1 MNDLIEGIRI
11 AIVTIGGFIGGIVG
25 GFDGLIYSLVAFVLI
40 DYLTGVMAAIVE
52 HQLSSEIGF
61 KGIFK
66 KVSIFMLVAVGH
78 IIDSKLLGTG
88 TALRTAI
95 ILFYSSN
102 EGISILENATRMGL
116 PIPKK
121 IKSVLEQLKKDS
133 EEDEHP
139 E

>member
-11 AIVTIGGFIGGIVG
+11 AIVTIGGFIGGIMG
-25 GFDGLIYSLVAFVLI
+25 GFDGLIYSLIAFVLI
-40 DYLTGVMAAIVE
+40 DYLTGVMAAIVDR
-52 HQLSSEIGF
+52 QLSSEIGF

-66 KVSIFMLVAVGH
+66 KVSIFILVAVGY

>member
-11 AIVTIGGFIGGIVG
+11 AIVTIGGFIGGIMG
-25 GFDGLIYSLVAFVLI
+25 GFDGLIYSLIAFVLI
-40 DYLTGVMAAIVE
+40 DYLTGVMAAIVDR
-52 HQLSSEIGF
+52 QLSSEIGF

-133 EEDEHP
+133 DEDEQP
-139 E
+139 K

>member
-11 AIVTIGGFIGGIVG
+11 AIVTIGGFIGGIMG

-61 KGIFK
+61 KGIFR

-133 EEDEHP
+133 DEDEHP

>member
-1 MNDLIEGIRI
+1 MNDLIKGIRI
-11 AIVTIGGFIGGIVG
+11 AIVTIGGFIGGIMG
-25 GFDGLIYSLVAFVLI
+25 GFDGLIYSLIAFVLI
-40 DYLTGVMAAIVE
+40 DYLTGVMAAIVDR
-52 HQLSSEIGF
+52 QLSSEIGF

-133 EEDEHP
+133 DEDEHP

>member
-11 AIVTIGGFIGGIVG
+11 AIVTIGGFIGGIMG
-25 GFDGLIYSLVAFVLI
+25 GFDGLIYSLIAFVLI
-40 DYLTGVMAAIVE
+40 DYLTGVMAAIVDR
-52 HQLSSEIGF
+52 QLSSEIGF

>member
-1 MNDLIEGIRI
+1 MKDLIEGIRLTI
-11 AIVTIGGFIGGIVG
+11 ATVGGFIGGIMG
-25 GFDGLIYSLVAFVLI
+25 GFDGLIYSLIAFVLI
-40 DYLTGVMAAIVE
+40 DYLTGVMAAIVDR
-52 HQLSSEIGF
+52 QLSSEIGF

-78 IIDSKLLGTG
+78 IIDSKLLGSG

-95 ILFYSSN
+95 ILFYTSN
-102 EGISILENATRMGL
+102 EGISILENAARMGL

-121 IKSVLEQLKKDS
+121 VKSVLEQLKKDGD
-133 EEDEHP
+133 EDEGT

>member
-11 AIVTIGGFIGGIVG
+11 AIVTIGGFIGGIMG
-25 GFDGLIYSLVAFVLI
+25 GFDGLIYSLIAFVLI
-40 DYLTGVMAAIVE
+40 DYLTGIMAAIVNR
-52 HQLSSEIGF
+52 QLSSEIGF

-133 EEDEHP
+133 DEDEHP
-139 E
+139 

>member
-11 AIVTIGGFIGGIVG
+11 AIVTIGGFIGGIMG
-25 GFDGLIYSLVAFVLI
+25 GFDGLIYSLIAFVLI
-40 DYLTGVMAAIVE
+40 DYLTGVMAAIVDR
-52 HQLSSEIGF
+52 QLSSEIGF

-133 EEDEHP
+133 DEDEHP

>member
-11 AIVTIGGFIGGIVG
+11 AIVTIGGFIGGIIG

-61 KGIFK
+61 KGIFR

-133 EEDEHP
+133 DEDEHP

>member
-11 AIVTIGGFIGGIVG
+11 AIVTIGGFIGGIMG
-25 GFDGLIYSLVAFVLI
+25 GFDGLIYSLIVFVLI
-40 DYLTGVMAAIVE
+40 DYLTGVMAAIVDR
-52 HQLSSEIGF
+52 QLSSEIGF

-133 EEDEHP
+133 DEDEHP

>member
-11 AIVTIGGFIGGIVG
+11 AIVTVGGFIGGMIG
-25 GFDGLIYSLVAFVLI
+25 GFDGLIYSLITFVLI
-40 DYLTGVMAAIVE
+40 DYLTGVMAAIVDR
-52 HQLSSEIGF
+52 QLSSEIGF

-66 KVSIFMLVAVGH
+66 KVSIFMLVALGH

-133 EEDEHP
+133 DADEHP

>member
-1 MNDLIEGIRI
+1 MKDLIEGIRFTI
-11 AIVTIGGFIGGIVG
+11 ATVGGFIGGIMG
-25 GFDGLIYSLVAFVLI
+25 GFDGLIYSLIAFVLI
-40 DYLTGVMAAIVE
+40 DYLTGIMAAVVDR
-52 HQLSSEIGF
+52 QLSSEIGF

-78 IIDSKLLGTG
+78 IIDSKLLGSG

-95 ILFYSSN
+95 ILFYTSN
-102 EGISILENATRMGL
+102 EGISILENAARMGL

-121 IKSVLEQLKKDS
+121 VKSVLEQLKKDS
-133 EEDEHP
+133 DEDEGT

>member
-11 AIVTIGGFIGGIVG
+11 AIVTIGGFIGGIMG
-25 GFDGLIYSLVAFVLI
+25 GFDGLIYSLLAFVLI
-40 DYLTGVMAAIVE
+40 DYLTGVMASIVE
-52 HQLSSEIGF
+52 RQLSSEVGF

-139 E
+139 K

>member
-11 AIVTIGGFIGGIVG
+11 AIVTIGGFIGGIMG
-25 GFDGLIYSLVAFVLI
+25 GFDGLIYSLIAFVLI
-40 DYLTGVMAAIVE
+40 DYLTGVMAAIVDR
-52 HQLSSEIGF
+52 QLSSEIGF
-61 KGIFK
+61 KGIFR

-133 EEDEHP
+133 DEDEHP
-139 E
+139 K

>member
-11 AIVTIGGFIGGIVG
+11 AIVTIGGFIGGIMG
-25 GFDGLIYSLVAFVLI
+25 GFDGLIYSLLAFVLI
-40 DYLTGVMAAIVE
+40 DYLTGVMASIVE
-52 HQLSSEIGF
+52 RQLSSEIGF

-139 E
+139 K

>member
-11 AIVTIGGFIGGIVG
+11 AIVTIGGFIGGIMG
-25 GFDGLIYSLVAFVLI
+25 GFDGLIYSLIAFVLI

-61 KGIFK
+61 KGIFR

-133 EEDEHP
+133 EEDEYP

>member
-1 MNDLIEGIRI
+1 MKDLIEGIRLTI
-11 AIVTIGGFIGGIVG
+11 ATVGGFIGGIMG
-25 GFDGLIYSLVAFVLI
+25 GFDGLIYSLIAFVLI
-40 DYLTGVMAAIVE
+40 DYLTGVMAAVVDR
-52 HQLSSEIGF
+52 QLSSEIGF

-78 IIDSKLLGTG
+78 IIDSKLLGSG

-95 ILFYSSN
+95 ILFYTSN
-102 EGISILENATRMGL
+102 EGISILENAARMGL

-121 IKSVLEQLKKDS
+121 VKSVLEQLKKDS
-133 EEDEHP
+133 DEDEGA

>member
-1 MNDLIEGIRI
+1 MKDLIEGIRLTI
-11 AIVTIGGFIGGIVG
+11 ATVGGFIGGIMG
-25 GFDGLIYSLVAFVLI
+25 GFDGLIYSLIAFVLI
-40 DYLTGVMAAIVE
+40 DYLTGIMAAIVDR
-52 HQLSSEIGF
+52 QLSSEIGF

-78 IIDSKLLGTG
+78 IIDSKLLGSG

-95 ILFYSSN
+95 ILFYTSN
-102 EGISILENATRMGL
+102 EGISILENAARMGL

-121 IKSVLEQLKKDS
+121 VKSVLEQLKKDGD
-133 EEDEHP
+133 EDEGT

>member
-11 AIVTIGGFIGGIVG
+11 AIVTIGGFIGGIMG
-25 GFDGLIYSLVAFVLI
+25 GFDGLIYSLIAFVLI
-40 DYLTGVMAAIVE
+40 DYLTGVMAAIVDR
-52 HQLSSEIGF
+52 QLSSEIGF

-66 KVSIFMLVAVGH
+66 KVSIFMLVAIGH

-133 EEDEHP
+133 DEDEHP

>member
-1 MNDLIEGIRI
+1 MKDLIEGIRLTI
-11 AIVTIGGFIGGIVG
+11 ATVGGFIGGIMG
-25 GFDGLIYSLVAFVLI
+25 GFDGLIYSLIAFVLI
-40 DYLTGVMAAIVE
+40 DYLTGVMAAIVDR
-52 HQLSSEIGF
+52 QLSSEIGF

-78 IIDSKLLGTG
+78 IIDSKLLGSG

-95 ILFYSSN
+95 ILFYTSN
-102 EGISILENATRMGL
+102 EGISILENAARMGL

-121 IKSVLEQLKKDS
+121 VKSVLEQLKKDGD
-133 EEDEHP
+133 EDEVT

>member
-11 AIVTIGGFIGGIVG
+11 AIVTIGGFIGGIMG
-25 GFDGLIYSLVAFVLI
+25 GFDGLIYSLIAFVLI
-40 DYLTGVMAAIVE
+40 DYLTGVMAAIVDR
-52 HQLSSEIGF
+52 QLSSEIGF

-133 EEDEHP
+133 DEDEHP
-139 E
+139 K

>member
-1 MNDLIEGIRI
+1 MKDLIEGIRLTI
-11 AIVTIGGFIGGIVG
+11 ATVGGFIGGIMG
-25 GFDGLIYSLVAFVLI
+25 GFDGLIYSLIAFVLI
-40 DYLTGVMAAIVE
+40 DYLTGVMAAIVDR
-52 HQLSSEIGF
+52 QLSSEIGF

-78 IIDSKLLGTG
+78 IIDSKLLGSG

-95 ILFYSSN
+95 IVFYTSN
-102 EGISILENATRMGL
+102 EGISILENAARMGL

-121 IKSVLEQLKKDS
+121 VKSVLEQLKKDGD
-133 EEDEHP
+133 EDEGT

>member
-11 AIVTIGGFIGGIVG
+11 AIVTIGGFIGGIIG
-25 GFDGLIYSLVAFVLI
+25 GFDGLIYSLIAFVLI
-40 DYLTGVMAAIVE
+40 DYLTGVMAAIVD

-133 EEDEHP
+133 DEDEHP

>member
-1 MNDLIEGIRI
+1 MKDLIEGIRLTI
-11 AIVTIGGFIGGIVG
+11 AMVGGFIGGIMG
-25 GFDGLIYSLVAFVLI
+25 GFDGLIYSLIAFVLI
-40 DYLTGVMAAIVE
+40 DYLTGIMAAIVDR
-52 HQLSSEIGF
+52 QLSSEIGF

-78 IIDSKLLGTG
+78 IIDSKLLGSG

-95 ILFYSSN
+95 ILFYTSN
-102 EGISILENATRMGL
+102 EGISILENAARMGL

-121 IKSVLEQLKKDS
+121 VKSVLEQLKKDS
-133 EEDEHP
+133 DEDEGT

>member
-1 MNDLIEGIRI
+1 MKDLIEGIRLTI
-11 AIVTIGGFIGGIVG
+11 ATVGGFIGGIMG
-25 GFDGLIYSLVAFVLI
+25 GFDGLIYSLIAFVLI
-40 DYLTGVMAAIVE
+40 DYLTGVMAAIIDR
-52 HQLSSEIGF
+52 QLSSEIGF

-78 IIDSKLLGTG
+78 IIDSKLLGSG

-95 ILFYSSN
+95 ILFYTSN
-102 EGISILENATRMGL
+102 EGISILENAARMGL

-121 IKSVLEQLKKDS
+121 VKSVLEQLKKDGD
-133 EEDEHP
+133 EDEGT

>member
-1 MNDLIEGIRI
+1 MKDLIEGIRLTI
-11 AIVTIGGFIGGIVG
+11 ATVGGFIGGIMG
-25 GFDGLIYSLVAFVLI
+25 GFDGLIYSLIAFVLI
-40 DYLTGVMAAIVE
+40 DYLTGVMAAIVDR
-52 HQLSSEIGF
+52 QLSSEIGF

-66 KVSIFMLVAVGH
+66 KVSIFMLVAIGH

-133 EEDEHP
+133 DEDEHP

>member
-1 MNDLIEGIRI
+1 MKDLIEGIRLTI
-11 AIVTIGGFIGGIVG
+11 AMVGGFIGGIMG
-25 GFDGLIYSLVAFVLI
+25 GFDGLIYSLIAFVLI
-40 DYLTGVMAAIVE
+40 DYLTGVMAAIVDR
-52 HQLSSEIGF
+52 QLSSEIGF

-78 IIDSKLLGTG
+78 IIDSKLLGSG

-95 ILFYSSN
+95 ILFYTSN
-102 EGISILENATRMGL
+102 EGISILENAARMGL

-121 IKSVLEQLKKDS
+121 VKSVLEQLKKDGD
-133 EEDEHP
+133 EDEGT